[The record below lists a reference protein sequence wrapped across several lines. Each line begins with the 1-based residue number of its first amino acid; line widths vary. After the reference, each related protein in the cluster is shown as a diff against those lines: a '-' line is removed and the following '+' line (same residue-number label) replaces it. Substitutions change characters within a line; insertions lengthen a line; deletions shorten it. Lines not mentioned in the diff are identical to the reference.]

1 MQVRA
6 SPCKSAV
13 SSPKKAVKPLPDL
26 RRDDWVLVSGS
37 LSFDGNT
44 PTIKD
49 ARLQS
54 DPLPAEKE

>member
-1 MQVRA
+1 VQVRCFFTEESRQA
-6 SPCKSAV
+6 
-13 SSPKKAVKPLPDL
+13 LPDL